1 MLDKR
6 RIDEAARNV
15 KDYIINNL
23 LRKVD
28 KPDEN
33 IISVFK
39 KNSEESMRVAQFLFN
54 QNYSNLWVIVSAYYS
69 MFYMSNA
76 VLYKL
81 GYKVGGITP
90 HKVVSDSLVV
100 FVRDKLKHKLIE
112 GFEDSMEDALELA
125 GTKADELVQ
134 SFDQERI
141 RRSRFQYEL
150 SEEVKKGKAEV
161 SLMRAKN
168 FVFEMEKFLK
178 LL

>member
-1 MLDKR
+1 MLDKH

-15 KDYIINNL
+15 KDYLISSL
-23 LRKVD
+23 LRRVD
-28 KPDEN
+28 KPDKN

-39 KNSEESMRVAQFLFN
+39 KNSEESLRVAQFIFDS
-54 QNYSNLWVIVSAYYS
+54 NYSNLWVIVSAYYS

-81 GYKVGGITP
+81 GYKVGNTTP
-90 HKVVSDSLVV
+90 HKVVSDALVV
-100 FVRDKLKHKLIE
+100 FVRGKLKHKLIE
-112 GFEDSMEDALELA
+112 EFEDSMEDALELA
-125 GTKADELVQ
+125 GTKTDELIQ
-134 SFDQERI
+134 SFDQERV

-161 SLMRAKN
+161 SLARAKN